1 MSTGERVS
9 RLPDAIGPS
18 TLSEFVDALL
28 PDRRGATTWAEP
40 ADVGAVR
47 FIGELPS
54 RLSNR
59 RIFLFGS
66 FSEFGPP
73 FLIAVRENEHTQV
86 IPVKAFF
93 AAGGSLRETL
103 IADSGVPLDAYHRTG
118 EPPTFRLR
126 ALAGTTEGPRL
137 FSVVQSVGGSRSL
150 YHFVLDEHADAV
162 VANAIQIAS
171 GGADDVFDG
180 FGACGDTFNA
190 FARPTRIR
198 LAPLRIDYDI
208 EPSFEVPAA
217 ADPHMQR
224 DADMCIVA
232 SRATWKP
239 GTGFAIAP
247 TTRPCPTDRF
257 RTVSVHP
264 DGSLHVRVRPGN
276 WGSVAAPEGIT
287 PAAR

>member
-1 MSTGERVS
+1 
-9 RLPDAIGPS
+9 LIG
-18 TLSEFVDALL
+18 
-28 PDRRGATTWAEP
+28 
-40 ADVGAVR
+40 
-47 FIGELPS
+47 
-54 RLSNR
+54 
-59 RIFLFGS
+59 
-66 FSEFGPP
+66 
-73 FLIAVRENEHTQV
+73 VREGEHTKG

-93 AAGGSLRETL
+93 AAGASLRETM
-103 IADSGVPLDAYHRTG
+103 ITDSGLPLDAYHRTG

-126 ALAGTTEGPRL
+126 SLAGTIEGPRL
-137 FSVVQSVGGSRSL
+137 FSVVQEVGGARSV
-150 YHFVLDEHADAV
+150 YHLVLDEHGDAV

-217 ADPHMQR
+217 ADSRMQR
-224 DADMCIVA
+224 HTDSCIVA
-232 SRATWKP
+232 SRATWNP
-239 GTGFAIAP
+239 GAGFAIAP

-257 RTVSVHP
+257 RTVSVRP
-264 DGSLHVRVRPGN
+264 DGSLQVRVRPRN
-276 WGSVAAPEGIT
+276 WGSVGAPEGIT